1 MNYGLVNS
9 TGELMERM
17 HSVNATNYGDA
28 LILMTRQLNQIY
40 LDYGYVSDGVSIIE
54 YQGYDPEEHPEYG
67 YFDLEKPSSNSQV
80 DFDKFYDEFGTD
92 RYDVIPVYLITSE
105 NGYEFR
111 CAEDYKDAV
120 KAANALWQLSDCYGG
135 PYVIYNAD
143 GDEVATM
150 ENGLLKK

>member
-1 MNYGLVNS
+1 MNYGLVNR

-67 YFDLEKPSSNSQV
+67 YFDKNSILCQRAHTPSIV
-80 DFDKFYDEFGTD
+80 
-92 RYDVIPVYLITSE
+92 
-105 NGYEFR
+105 FR
-111 CAEDYKDAV
+111 
-120 KAANALWQLSDCYGG
+120 LGRG
-135 PYVIYNAD
+135 
-143 GDEVATM
+143 
-150 ENGLLKK
+150 